1 MAKRVIDFKDI
12 DYVRTE
18 IMYIRAMSED
28 EKVRDRLAD
37 LLDFVE
43 EALVDLDRDVRN
55 EMKRDVYKKIK
66 GTKDKDEADAWY
78 EVYKQI
84 DAEYPSKTYERINVR
99 SHYGR

>member
-12 DYVRTE
+12 DYIRTE
-18 IMYIRAMSED
+18 LFYIRAMSD
-28 EKVRDRLAD
+28 DDKVRDRLHG

-43 EALVDLDRDVRN
+43 EALVDHSRDIRN

-66 GTKDKDEADAWY
+66 EAKDKDEANKWY
-78 EVYKQI
+78 EAYKQI
-84 DAEYPSKTYERINVR
+84 DIVYPKKTNERISVR